1 MAQTSFGGRSL
12 VGSGADG
19 NQHVFSALPPQEV
32 KIGSLALPSVT
43 FFTLAYTRKD
53 SGPTK
58 FDGLLT
64 TDLFRRVFISHAD
77 HFVVLEP
84 R

>member
-1 MAQTSFGGRSL
+1 L

-19 NQHVFSALPPQEV
+19 NQHVFAALPPQEV

-43 FFTLAYTRKD
+43 FLTLAYPRKD
-53 SGPTK
+53 SGTPQ

-64 TDLFRRVFISHAD
+64 TDLFRRLFISHAD
-77 HFVVLEP
+77 HFVVLVP

>member
-1 MAQTSFGGRSL
+1 ML
-12 VGSGADG
+12 GSGADG
-19 NQHVFSALPPQEV
+19 DQHLFAALPPQAV
-32 KIGSLALPSVT
+32 KIGSLELPGVI
-43 FFTLAYTRKD
+43 FFTFAYARDGSRTR
-53 SGPTK
+53 G

-64 TDLFRRVFISHAD
+64 MDLFRRVFISHAD